1 MTTESV
7 SADFLVDA
15 GRHGR
20 TRRTM
25 LHLDWHRSD
34 PIAVNLRLSTL
45 PDHPA
50 LPRGHWS
57 VLRDFLRYG
66 LEEPTGDGD
75 VRIMPEQAG
84 ESVRLELRVEGRQMP
99 VVVSRTTLCD
109 FLDQTEAIQP
119 SGEAGEDAA
128 LDALVDRLL
137 AGQ

>member
-15 GRHGR
+15 GRPGQ

-25 LHLDWHRSD
+25 LHFDWHRSD

-57 VLRDFLRYG
+57 ILRDFLRYG

-75 VRIMPEQAG
+75 VKIGPRQG
-84 ESVRLELRVEGRQMP
+84 GKQVRLELTIDGRLSSVDLPQSA
-99 VVVSRTTLCD
+99 VLE
-109 FLDQTEAIQP
+109 FLEATERIEP
-119 SGEAGEDAA
+119 SGEAGENAA
-128 LDALVDRLL
+128 LDALVSRLL
-137 AGQ
+137 AAE